1 MFGIP
6 VDRGSVVLV
15 EPPRDDSLSIRHEPS
30 LPDRCQP
37 PPVTSMA
44 AVEEAAAQPDAPA
57 CLVKPAAAWSDFS
70 GPTWDSPIAASV
82 FNLQPRAG
90 PVEPRRAQG
99 WAQRDL
105 RRSRTVIESGHW
117 KAAGPGLRVLCSFR
131 TTRIDKSLL
140 QNVDFRRLDQLI

>member
-1 MFGIP
+1 MSTPGKAKARRARRRAIA
-6 VDRGSVVLV
+6 RGRLGDVKLV
-15 EPPRDDSLSIRHEPS
+15 P
-30 LPDRCQP
+30 
-37 PPVTSMA
+37 

-105 RRSRTVIESGHW
+105 GRS
-117 KAAGPGLRVLCSFR
+117 
-131 TTRIDKSLL
+131 
-140 QNVDFRRLDQLI
+140 